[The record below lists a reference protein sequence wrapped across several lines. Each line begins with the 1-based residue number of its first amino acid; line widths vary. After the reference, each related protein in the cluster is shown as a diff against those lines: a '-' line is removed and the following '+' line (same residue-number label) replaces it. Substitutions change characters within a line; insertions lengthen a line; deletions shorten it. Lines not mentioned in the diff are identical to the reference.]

1 MIKIITDTII
11 IYFVLTVTVRLMG
24 KRELGELQLSEVISS
39 LLLSEIAATSITN
52 PEIPIIK
59 PLTAIAIILI
69 FEVTIP
75 ILMSRFSFLKFIF
88 EGKPSYIIYKG
99 ELSQKEMKKNRITI
113 DELLASLHSSG
124 YSDISELD
132 YVILEPN
139 GQLSVFPKAAYKNP
153 SVSDLKLTVENSG
166 IAHTLIIDGKIS
178 YKTIENLNMS
188 KDDVI
193 NLLTQ
198 YNGKPEST
206 FLLTVD
212 DLGNTNYIEKK
223 SNKN

>member
-59 PLTAIAIILI
+59 PLVAIGIILV

-75 ILMSRFSFLKFIF
+75 ILMSRFSFLKSIF

-99 ELSQKEMKKNRITI
+99 KLSQKELKKNRITI
-113 DELLASLHSSG
+113 DELLASLHSNG

-139 GQLSVFPKAAYKNP
+139 GQLSAFPKAPYKNP
-153 SVSDLKLTVENSG
+153 SVSDLKLTVQNSG

-188 KDDVI
+188 EKDVI
-193 NLLTQ
+193 NLLSQ
-198 YNGKPEST
+198 YNGELKNT

-212 DLGNTNYIEKK
+212 DLGNTNYIEKL
-223 SNKN
+223 NKN

>member
-1 MIKIITDTII
+1 MIKIVTDTII

-59 PLTAIAIILI
+59 PLVAIGIILV

-75 ILMSRFSFLKFIF
+75 ILMSRFSFLKSIF

-99 ELSQKEMKKNRITI
+99 KLSQKELKKNRITI
-113 DELLASLHSSG
+113 DELLASLHSNG

-139 GQLSVFPKAAYKNP
+139 GQLSAFPKAPYKNP
-153 SVSDLKLTVENSG
+153 SVSDLKLTVQNSG

-178 YKTIENLNMS
+178 YKTIENMNMS
-188 KDDVI
+188 EKDVI
-193 NLLTQ
+193 DLLSQ
-198 YNGKPEST
+198 YNGELKNT

-212 DLGNTNYIEKK
+212 DLGNTNYIEKL
-223 SNKN
+223 SKN

>member
-1 MIKIITDTII
+1 MIKIVTDTII

-59 PLTAIAIILI
+59 PLVAIGIILI

-75 ILMSRFSFLKFIF
+75 ILMSRFSFLKSIF

-99 ELSQKEMKKNRITI
+99 KLSQKELKKNRITI
-113 DELLASLHSSG
+113 DELLASLHSNG

-139 GQLSVFPKAAYKNP
+139 GQLSAFPKAPYKNP
-153 SVSDLKLTVENSG
+153 SVSDLKLTVQNSG

-178 YKTIENLNMS
+178 YKTIENMNMS
-188 KDDVI
+188 EEDVL
-193 NLLTQ
+193 NLLSQ
-198 YNGKPEST
+198 YNGELKNT

-212 DLGNTNYIEKK
+212 DLGNTNYIEKL
-223 SNKN
+223 SKN

>member
-59 PLTAIAIILI
+59 PLVAIGIILV

-75 ILMSRFSFLKFIF
+75 ILMSRFSFLKSIF

-99 ELSQKEMKKNRITI
+99 KLSQKELKRNRITI
-113 DELLASLHSSG
+113 DELLASLHSNG

-139 GQLSVFPKAAYKNP
+139 GQLSAFPKAPYKNP
-153 SVSDLKLTVENSG
+153 SVSDLKLTVQNSG

-178 YKTIENLNMS
+178 YKTIENMNMS
-188 KDDVI
+188 EKDVI
-193 NLLTQ
+193 DLLSQ
-198 YNGKPEST
+198 YNGELKNT

-212 DLGNTNYIEKK
+212 DLGNTNYIEKL
-223 SNKN
+223 SKN

>member
-59 PLTAIAIILI
+59 PLTAIGIILV

-75 ILMSRFSFLKFIF
+75 VLMSRFSFLKFIF

-99 ELSQKEMKKNRITI
+99 KLSQKELKKNRITI
-113 DELLASLHSSG
+113 DELLASLHSNG

-139 GQLSVFPKAAYKNP
+139 GQLSAFPKAAYKNP
-153 SVSDLKLTVENSG
+153 SVSDLKLTVQNSG

-188 KDDVI
+188 EKDVTD
-193 NLLTQ
+193 LLSQ
-198 YNGKPEST
+198 YNGELKNT
-206 FLLTVD
+206 FLLTLD
-212 DLGNTNYIEKK
+212 DLGNTNFIEKI
-223 SNKN
+223 NKN